1 MFENI
6 EHLDAPVLQKL
17 LRRTVVATL
26 ISGSIAIV
34 VALWLAPPL
43 AAVGIALGLGLAIVN
58 LRFLD
63 AGVAKI
69 EETGEGSSKT
79 IKRMLRT
86 KTSWRLA
93 ALTVIALGLLF
104 IYAPLGIGVVV
115 GLVVF
120 QVNFVISVAR
130 VLFSQGG
137 LA

>member
-1 MFENI
+1 M
-6 EHLDAPVLQKL
+6 
-17 LRRTVVATL
+17 
-26 ISGSIAIV
+26 
-34 VALWLAPPL
+34 
-43 AAVGIALGLGLAIVN
+43 N

-69 EETGEGSSKT
+69 EETGEGSGKT

-93 ALTVIALGLLF
+93 ALTIIALGLLF
-104 IYAPLGIGVVV
+104 IYAPLGIGVVI
-115 GLVVF
+115 GLVLF
-120 QVNFVISVAR
+120 QINFVISVAR